1 MPDSIQK
8 NISGNAR
15 AKTYKFEGG
24 LRRRFNK
31 SLRQS
36 DLDIRELLPRSLT
49 ASSDKMATRQ
59 LVDSHVHLYELDHI
73 HSLAWMTSA
82 SPLQGQHS
90 IAEYIKSTEPQ
101 SSPSNASKQS
111 PRQLL
116 GFIFVEVDRI
126 NNPPSKLEGWR
137 SPLQE
142 YSFVASISLGLIPKY
157 VKYSALLLG
166 IIPWAPL
173 PYGSLAMQQYERE
186 LCALH
191 SEPALNCSIRPYKV
205 KGFRYL
211 LQDLPRRTML
221 GARFLES
228 LRWMGRRGYVFEC
241 TIDCREGQLWQLEEA
256 IEMMGR
262 VNRQVARDEDL
273 VQVVI
278 SEKACPLAMFRGA
291 KRANQISTGH
301 LTKPDF
307 SIDPTSCAE
316 THSYH
321 KKYISLVDD
330 LSRFPNVAIK
340 FSGGFSQLPEHFQRL
355 PAYPAPA
362 SEEDIERW
370 IDEVAHRLSP
380 WTSRIYN
387 CFGSKRV
394 IWGSDW
400 PVCNV
405 VGGRNAFELWER
417 VTERLLSDAG
427 ISECDQEGFWWENAR
442 RIYKTKTD
450 EREPSRI

>member
-1 MPDSIQK
+1 MP
-8 NISGNAR
+8 R
-15 AKTYKFEGG
+15 
-24 LRRRFNK
+24 L
-31 SLRQS
+31 
-36 DLDIRELLPRSLT
+36 
-49 ASSDKMATRQ
+49 

-73 HSLAWMTSA
+73 HSLSWMTPT

-90 IAEYIKSTEPQ
+90 VAEYVRSTERRL
-101 SSPSNASKQS
+101 SSSDASHES
-111 PRQLL
+111 PRQLS

-126 NNPPSKLEGWR
+126 NNPPSKLEGWKW
-137 SPLQE
+137 PLQE
-142 YSFVASISLGLIPKY
+142 YSFVASISLGLIPRY
-157 VKYSALLLG
+157 LKYSSLLLG
-166 IIPWAPL
+166 IIPWVPL
-173 PYGSLAMQQYERE
+173 PYGCLAMQQYERE

-191 SEPALNCSIRPYKV
+191 SEPVMNGIKRPYKV

-211 LQDLPRRTML
+211 LQDEPRRTML

-241 TIDCREGQLWQLEEA
+241 TIGCREGQMWQLEEV

-262 VNRQVARDEDL
+262 VNRQVARDEEL

-278 SEKACPLAMFRGA
+278 SETALFFSDIRGT
-291 KRANQISTGH
+291 KRTNEAPAGH

-307 SIDPTSCAE
+307 SLDPTSCAE
-316 THSYH
+316 THTYH
-321 KKYISLVDD
+321 KRYISFIDE

-340 FSGGFSQLPEHFQRL
+340 FSGAFSQLPEYFQRL
-355 PAYPAPA
+355 PAYPAYVPQT
-362 SEEDIERW
+362 SDEDNERW

-380 WTSRIYN
+380 WTSRIYK

-400 PVCNV
+400 PVCNM
-405 VGGRNAFELWER
+405 VGGKDAFGLWER
-417 VTERLLSDAG
+417 VTERLLSEAG
-427 ISECDQEGFWWENAR
+427 ISECDQEGFWCENAR
-442 RIYKTKTD
+442 RIYKIRTD